1 MMRSDATVDDFIRST
16 FLQKE
21 RAAESEKYVKS
32 LSSGVSSAKRIFDK
46 DQLDE

>member
-21 RAAESEKYVKS
+21 RTAESEKYVNS
-32 LSSGVSSAKRIFDK
+32 LSSGVSSAKRILDK
-46 DQLDE
+46 DQLDK

>member
-21 RAAESEKYVKS
+21 RASESEKYFVS
-32 LSSGVSSAKRIFDK
+32 LSSGVSSAKRILDK

>member
-16 FLQKE
+16 FLQKK
-21 RAAESEKYVKS
+21 RAVESEKYVMS
-32 LSSGVSSAKRIFDK
+32 LLSGVSSAKRIYDK